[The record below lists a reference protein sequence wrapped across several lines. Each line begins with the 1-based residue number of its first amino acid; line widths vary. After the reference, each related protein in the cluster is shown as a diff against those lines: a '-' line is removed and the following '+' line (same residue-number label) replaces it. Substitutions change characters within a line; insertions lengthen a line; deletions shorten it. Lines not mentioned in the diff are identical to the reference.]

1 MFSCR
6 LFITILTVAFVAW
19 SPLAARAQSVS
30 ATASASVSAGTATA
44 MPPSVAQLQQLVVT
58 LKDDKARAVLVDQL
72 QALIA
77 AQDES
82 AKKTTPSPL
91 AWFSTLPA
99 QLDAVGGEVLA
110 AAPVLL
116 QTPQIFG
123 WLHAQANDPEQ
134 RQHWF
139 NLALKLITIFGAGVI
154 ANLIARWLMRRPA
167 ALLGN
172 RPNEGKAAALIT
184 LALALVV
191 EILPTI
197 AFVAAASFVLP
208 LTEPGTATRG
218 VSGVIIIATLWT
230 GAIAALARVALLS
243 PASQLLY
250 DLGAETRHYL
260 YIWIRRFTTWA
271 AYGYA
276 ASVGA
281 WWLGA
286 VGAIDGLL
294 LRITVLVLAI
304 LAIIFVLQNRG
315 AVATWLRA
323 DEGGDRGWRMLRN
336 RLAETW
342 HVLALIYVVG
352 TFGVFMLNAE
362 GGFALLLRATAL
374 SLVVVAAALLL
385 VRFVERA
392 FRSGLALDPQVK
404 SRFPALEGRANRYTA
419 ILTFVSSTTI
429 YVAAALALMQ
439 AWGVDVVTW
448 LRAIAEHKATSS
460 IISLGILAIGG
471 VILWELFSAGI
482 ERKLAGIDHSGRSRA
497 RTILPLLRTTV
508 LVILIAVAA
517 LMVLS
522 EVGLNI
528 APLLAGAGIAG
539 VAVGFGAQALV
550 KDVITGFLILLED
563 TFAVGDLVD
572 VGKGHVGMIE
582 AMSIRNF
589 RLRDSAG
596 IVHTVPFSE
605 VTAVLNMSRD
615 FAYVLCDAGIAYR
628 EDPDRAIVALREA
641 GKELADS
648 EAWKRYVLAPLE
660 IMGLDRFT
668 DTAMIIRARIK
679 AAPPRQLEMARA
691 FNLLVK
697 KTFDRHGI
705 EMASVNQI
713 NYIKQ
718 IVDQSKPDPSS
729 PRASASSPS
738 TSGT

>member
-1 MFSCR
+1 MVSCR
-6 LFITILTVAFVAW
+6 LLVAVLAFVVAAW
-19 SPLAARAQSVS
+19 SPSDTRAQSVS

-44 MPPSVAQLQQLVVT
+44 TPPSVAQLQQLVVT

-77 AQDES
+77 AQDET
-82 AKKTTPSPL
+82 AKKPTPSPL

-123 WLHAQANDPEQ
+123 WLHAQASDPEQ

-139 NLALKLITIFGAGVI
+139 NLAVKLITIFGAGLV

-167 ALLGN
+167 ALLNN
-172 RPNEGKAAALIT
+172 RTNEEKAAALIT

-197 AFVAAASFVLP
+197 AFVATASFVLP

-218 VSGVIIIATLWT
+218 VSGVIIIATLWA
-230 GAIAALARVALLS
+230 GEIAALARVALLS
-243 PASQLLY
+243 PASQRLY

-294 LRITVLVLAI
+294 LRVTVLVLAI

-315 AVATWLRA
+315 TVATWLR
-323 DEGGDRGWRMLRN
+323 DDHENGDRGWRMLRN

-404 SRFPALEGRANRYTA
+404 ARFPALESRANRYTA
-419 ILTFVSSTTI
+419 ILTFVSSTAI

-471 VILWELFSAGI
+471 VFLWELFSAGI
-482 ERKLAGIDHSGRSRA
+482 ERKLARIDHSGRSRA
-497 RTILPLLRTTV
+497 RTILPLLRTTI

-589 RLRDSAG
+589 RLRDNAG

-628 EDPDRAIVALREA
+628 EDPERAIVALREA
-641 GKELADS
+641 GKELAESD
-648 EAWKRYVLAPLE
+648 AWKRYVLAPLE

-705 EMASVNQI
+705 EMASVNQV

-718 IVDQSKPDPSS
+718 IADQSSAS
-729 PRASASSPS
+729 PRANASSPS
-738 TSGT
+738 TSAT